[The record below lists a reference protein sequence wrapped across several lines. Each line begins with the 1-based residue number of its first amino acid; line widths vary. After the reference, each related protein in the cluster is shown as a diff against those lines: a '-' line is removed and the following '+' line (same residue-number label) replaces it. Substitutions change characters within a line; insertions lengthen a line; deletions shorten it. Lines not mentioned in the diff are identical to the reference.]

1 MTAEDRFW
9 RASDKSRLG
18 DLADR
23 LSVSPA
29 EAVKLT
35 GLSRSTIYNLL
46 LSGELHS
53 VTVGSRR
60 LIPTSALRKL
70 VGE

>member
-1 MTAEDRFW
+1 VSERPPVDA
-9 RASDKSRLG
+9 AP
-18 DLADR
+18 LAGR
-23 LSVSPA
+23 IAVNPA

-60 LIPTSALRKL
+60 LIPVSALKKL